1 MHIPYLLILFI
12 LLYER
17 LYFLFGICYVPIE
30 DAKG

>member
-1 MHIPYLLILFI
+1 MHIPYLFILFI

-17 LYFLFGICYVPIE
+17 LYLLFGICYVPIK